1 MRISAEQIA
10 LFDAQGYL
18 HLRNYL
24 PPPLVEAMR
33 SACERATE
41 RALADPIPD
50 QICLLETAA
59 GRFVG
64 RINPLH
70 RWAAPAS
77 LALAGS
83 RELRA
88 IGEAFCGPAFLA
100 VYESLA
106 LKVPGDE
113 QYYGWHQ
120 DLVYARRDRVVTVG
134 VYLNPTSAEEGA
146 LRLVPGS
153 HRARREAGS
162 LPRDFDVAEAVVV
175 PARAGD
181 VVVHD
186 AMIVHG
192 SDVTRRQPQR
202 MICYFEY
209 RPLTHLRDDPRFTSE
224 WIEARLR
231 LAALERSVAAGAHPV
246 DAEAI
251 VEAAHAWR
259 EPHEPAHYV

>member
-1 MRISAEQIA
+1 MGISAEQVA

-18 HLRNYL
+18 HLRNHL

-33 SACERATE
+33 SAGEHAIE
-41 RALADPIPD
+41 RALADPVPD
-50 QICLLETAA
+50 QVCLLETAA

-70 RWAAPAS
+70 RWAAPVS

-83 RELRA
+83 GELRA
-88 IGEAFCGPAFLA
+88 IGEAFCGPDFLA

-106 LKVPGDE
+106 PKVPRDE
-113 QYYGWHQ
+113 QVHGWHQ
-120 DLVYARRDRVVTVG
+120 DLVHARRGRVITVG

-146 LRLVPGS
+146 LRLIPGS
-153 HRARREAGS
+153 HRTRREAGS

-175 PARAGD
+175 SAQAGD

-209 RPLTHLRDDPRFTSE
+209 RPLTHLRADPRFASE

-231 LAALERSVAAGAHPV
+231 LAALERSVAAGAHRA
-246 DAEAI
+246 DADAI
-251 VEAAHAWR
+251 IEAAHAWR